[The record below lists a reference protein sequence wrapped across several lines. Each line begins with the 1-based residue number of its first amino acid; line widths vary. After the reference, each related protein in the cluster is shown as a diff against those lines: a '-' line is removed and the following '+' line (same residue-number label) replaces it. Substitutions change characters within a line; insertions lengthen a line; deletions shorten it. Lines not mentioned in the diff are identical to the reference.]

1 MQKKVL
7 SLIIL
12 SLFSI
17 QYLNAQITSSSKIS
31 KENILTLQSCIEIAQ
46 QNNLQIKQND
56 LAVKTSQ
63 LSLDESKFGLYPT
76 LNGGTGFNLFSGRNI
91 NPYTNGI
98 INNTVGQNNFNL
110 QAGVM
115 VFDGKMTKNTIQL
128 NKLSLEAAGLD
139 LQTMKNNIS
148 LQVAVAYLG
157 ILSQQDLLDVAQ
169 KQADVTK
176 LQIERTQKFVDAG
189 ALPETN
195 LFDLKAQLANDEL
208 NIVNSIN
215 NLETAK
221 LSLSQLLNFTD
232 GRSFEVTRVIVPNPD
247 ISLYP
252 NTAQEVYQ
260 TAIGFLPEVKAAEV
274 RKKVSKTNLEIA
286 KATKLPTITAGANWG
301 TNYSTAAERVIQT
314 TEIDKRNLGNVDI
327 NGTKVPLVIE
337 TPKTSS
343 EKISYPKQVT
353 GNMNTSVGINMRIPI
368 FNGYN
373 NKFRVANAQIQ
384 EQQADLRIEST
395 NLQLK
400 QSIDQAYISLS
411 NASKRY
417 SATQTQVGALEEAF
431 RAASV
436 RFEAGSLNSVDYN
449 IAKTNL
455 DRAKSNLIQSKY
467 DYIFRVKILDFYQN
481 KPLNF

>member
-1 MQKKVL
+1 MQKKILSFILL
-7 SLIIL
+7 SLINITFV
-12 SLFSI
+12 S
-17 QYLNAQITSSSKIS
+17 AQITSSSSIAR
-31 KENILTLQSCIEIAQ
+31 ETILTLQSCIEIAQ
-46 QNNLQIKQND
+46 QNNVQIKQND

-63 LSLDESKFGLYPT
+63 LTLDESKYNLYPT
-76 LNGGTGFNLFSGRNI
+76 LNGGTGFNLYSGRNI

-115 VFDGKMTKNTIQL
+115 VFDGKITKNTIEL
-128 NKLSLEAAGLD
+128 NKLALEAAGMD

-208 NIVNSIN
+208 SIVNSQN
-215 NLETAK
+215 NLESAK

-232 GRSFEVTRVIVPNPD
+232 GRGYEVTRVIVPNPS
-247 ISLYP
+247 ISVYP
-252 NTAQEVYQ
+252 NTPQEVYQ
-260 TAIGFLPEVKAAEV
+260 TAISYLPEVKAAEI
-274 RKKVSKTNLEIA
+274 RKRATKTSLDIA
-286 KATKLPTITAGANWG
+286 KASKLPTITAGANWG
-301 TNYSTAAERVIQT
+301 TNYSTAAERIIST
-314 TEIDKRNLGNVDI
+314 TEIEKRNFGNVDF
-327 NGTKVPLVIE
+327 NGTKVPLVVE
-337 TPKTSS
+337 SPKTIS

-353 GNMNTSVGINMRIPI
+353 GNMNTSLGINMRIPI

-373 NKFRVANAQIQ
+373 NKFRIANAQIQ
-384 EQQADLRIEST
+384 GLQADLRIEST

-411 NASKRY
+411 NAAKRY
-417 SATQTQVGALEEAF
+417 TATQSQVSALEEAY

-455 DRAKSNLIQSKY
+455 DRAKSNLIQTKY
-467 DYIFRVKILDFYQN
+467 DYVFRVKILDFYQN